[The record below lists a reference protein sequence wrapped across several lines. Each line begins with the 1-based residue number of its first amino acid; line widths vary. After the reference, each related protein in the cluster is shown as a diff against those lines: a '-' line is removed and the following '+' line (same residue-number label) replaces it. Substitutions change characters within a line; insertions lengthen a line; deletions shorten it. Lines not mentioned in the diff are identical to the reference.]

1 MSQIELVLSGI
12 KQSKGITT
20 VAARGL
26 DTAVAVFA
34 KRKGS
39 KNRTNLLAGEQGVM
53 FNGVLMDSFNK
64 KERSL
69 ADIEDTF
76 YKTMSANTVFS
87 SVNRSASALE
97 NLTKTTAELAEEMGN
112 LREAFEESS
121 NSSSKVAGAL
131 NWLTGA
137 LVLVGVAQVVV
148 AVIK

>member
-1 MSQIELVLSGI
+1 
-12 KQSKGITT
+12 
-20 VAARGL
+20 
-26 DTAVAVFA
+26 
-34 KRKGS
+34 
-39 KNRTNLLAGEQGVM
+39 M
-53 FNGVLMDSFNK
+53 FNGVAMDSSNN

-97 NLTKTTAELAEEMGN
+97 NLTKTTEDLAEEMGN

-121 NSSSKVAGAL
+121 NSSSKVARAL

-137 LVLVGVAQVVV
+137 LVLVGFAQVVV
-148 AVIK
+148 AIVK

>member
-1 MSQIELVLSGI
+1 
-12 KQSKGITT
+12 
-20 VAARGL
+20 
-26 DTAVAVFA
+26 
-34 KRKGS
+34 
-39 KNRTNLLAGEQGVM
+39 M
-53 FNGVLMDSFNK
+53 FNGVAMDSSNN

-97 NLTKTTAELAEEMGN
+97 NLTKTTEDLAEEMGN

-148 AVIK
+148 AIVK

>member
-1 MSQIELVLSGI
+1 
-12 KQSKGITT
+12 
-20 VAARGL
+20 
-26 DTAVAVFA
+26 
-34 KRKGS
+34 
-39 KNRTNLLAGEQGVM
+39 M
-53 FNGVLMDSFNK
+53 FNGVLMDSSNK

-69 ADIEDTF
+69 GDIEDTF

-97 NLTKTTAELAEEMGN
+97 NLTKTTEELAEEMGN